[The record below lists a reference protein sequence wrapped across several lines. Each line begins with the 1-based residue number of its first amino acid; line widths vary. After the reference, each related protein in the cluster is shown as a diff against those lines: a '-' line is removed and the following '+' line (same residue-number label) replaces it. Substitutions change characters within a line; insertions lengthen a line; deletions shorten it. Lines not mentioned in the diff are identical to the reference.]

1 MWRLVLIVMTAALA
15 ELRRVSTTRYSWLAP
30 FVLLN
35 LIDVAQ
41 TTVAMR
47 LGATELNPLA
57 GIMGI
62 GHFLALKL
70 CAAVFVGYVLRKN
83 VLLLFL
89 TAGMLGAV
97 LGNMVTLAFMFS

>member
-1 MWRLVLIVMTAALA
+1 MTAALA
-15 ELRRVSTTRYSWLAP
+15 QLSRISRTRYSWLAP
-30 FVLLN
+30 FVVLN

-47 LGATELNPLA
+47 FGAVELNPLA
-57 GIMGI
+57 GVMGI
-62 GHFLALKL
+62 GHFLALKV
-70 CAAVFVGYVLRKN
+70 CAAVFVGYVLRRN
-83 VLLLFL
+83 ILLLFL